1 MEKDFWLERW
11 EREEIGF
18 HEGEVNAYLPQFWKE
33 LKLEPESTVFVP
45 LCGKSLDLKWLR
57 EQGHHVLGVELS
69 KIAVQA
75 FFDENGFAATHS
87 SHDKFDRCEANEIC
101 ILCGDFFELSR
112 KDLESVSGV
121 YDRASMIALP
131 PDMRKRYVEHLV
143 SILPAGVKILLIAVD
158 YSQEEMA
165 GPPFAL
171 AQAEVQMLYGKYA
184 SIKQLAQHDVLEK
197 NPRFKS
203 RGLTRMQ
210 EAVYLVTLLGGEKI

>member
-18 HEGEVNAYLPQFWKE
+18 HEGGVNAYLLEFWQE
-33 LKLEPESTVFVP
+33 LKLEPASTVFVP

-57 EQGHHVLGVELS
+57 EQGHPVMGVEIS

-75 FFDENGFAATHS
+75 FFDENGYAATHS
-87 SHDKFDRCEANEIC
+87 SHDKFDRCEANGIC
-101 ILCGDFFELSR
+101 ILCGDFFELSY
-112 KDLESVSGV
+112 KDLESVNGV

-131 PDMRKRYVEHLV
+131 PEMRKRYVGHLV

-171 AQAEVQMLYGKYA
+171 ASDEVQMLYGKYA
-184 SIKQLAQHDVLEK
+184 SIKQLAQYDVLEK
-197 NPRFKS
+197 NSRFKS

-210 EAVYLVTLLGGEKI
+210 ETVYLLTLLEKHN

>member
-18 HEGEVNAYLPQFWKE
+18 HEGEVNTYLLQFWKE
-33 LKLEPESTVFVP
+33 MKLEPAAMVFVP

-57 EQGHHVLGVELS
+57 EQGHPVLGVELS
-69 KIAVQA
+69 NVAVQA
-75 FFDENGFAATHS
+75 FFAENGYIPVHS
-87 SHDKFDRCEANEIC
+87 MQGKFQHCEANGIC
-101 ILCGDFFELSR
+101 ILCGDFFDLSR
-112 KDLESVSGV
+112 KDLEAVSGV

-143 SILPAGVKILLIAVD
+143 SILPAGVKILLIAID

-171 AQAEVQMLYGKYA
+171 SSDEVQKLYGKYA

-197 NPRFKS
+197 NSRFKS

-210 EAVYLVTLLGGEKI
+210 ESVYLLTLLEKHN